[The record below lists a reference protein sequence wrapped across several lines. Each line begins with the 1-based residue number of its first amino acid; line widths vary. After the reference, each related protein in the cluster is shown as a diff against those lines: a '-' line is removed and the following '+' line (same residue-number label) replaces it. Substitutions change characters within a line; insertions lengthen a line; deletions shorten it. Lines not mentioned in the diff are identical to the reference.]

1 MFGGEGPTW
10 RERREQ
16 RRREAAEADM
26 AARLARAQKRFAQ
39 ASDSFS
45 AVSVTPPLEAT
56 TPSPE
61 EQDPA
66 TR

>member
-1 MFGGEGPTW
+1 MFRGEGPTR

-26 AARLARAQKRFAQ
+26 AARVARAQKRFAQ
-39 ASDSFS
+39 ASESFA
-45 AVSVTPPLEAT
+45 AVSVTPPLPVT

-61 EQDPA
+61 EQGPDG
-66 TR
+66 R